1 MIQSLLFGIAGGL
14 FGALIVFRERWR
26 HRHDT
31 PVYVWAIPV
40 PGQSPHD
47 QDVEC
52 ANLAASV
59 YTLKD
64 HDSTRFAAR
73 WDSGLG
79 REFPTLGRN

>member
-1 MIQSLLFGIAGGL
+1 MIATLLL
-14 FGALIVFRERWR
+14 SVCGALTVFLLAVRWQR
-26 HRHDT
+26 KRHDT

-47 QDVEC
+47 QEVEC
-52 ANLAASV
+52 AELAASM

-64 HDSTRFAAR
+64 HDSTRFAAQ